1 MKRQVILFFQI
12 PNTTE
17 HSEIIPFTPF
27 TLAQHGVLT
36 KPILSFLRDQVK
48 EAWKSKHI
56 FKKSKT
62 PAEVASFL
70 QSLRD
75 LLPVE
80 LFFALKTN
88 GTIWNVDS
96 CDSEKILESLRLVE

>member
-1 MKRQVILFFQI
+1 ML
-12 PNTTE
+12 PE
-17 HSEIIPFTPF
+17 L
-27 TLAQHGVLT
+27 LAEMRS
-36 KPILSFLRDQVK
+36 IFLLRC
-48 EAWKSKHI
+48 SSNS